1 MFSLEKHLFRSSA
14 HFLIMLAFFFLML
27 SCTSSLYISD
37 INPKSDVLI
46 VSIFSHLV
54 SGLFCIVSFA
64 VQKLLSLM
72 LSHLFNFAFV
82 SLA

>member
-1 MFSLEKHLFRSSA
+1 
-14 HFLIMLAFFFLML
+14 ML
-27 SCTSSLYISD
+27 SCMSSLYISD
-37 INPKSDVLI
+37 INPKSDMLI